1 MGFFTKIKSGLKK
14 TRDFLLHDVREI
26 FRIGRKVDEELLSEL
41 EEKLILADVGPR
53 LASEVIDE
61 IRQKYKKKEIEKAED
76 ILSFLKE
83 MLSRGLTEENENGSL
98 ARNPDGPTLILMVGV
113 NGTGK
118 TTTTAKLARF
128 LKDRGD
134 KVILAAADTFRAAA
148 GEQLD
153 IWAERVGVDIVR
165 HGDGADPAAVVFD
178 ACEAALARK
187 ADYVLVDTAGRIHT
201 KANLM
206 QQLEKI
212 HRVAAKKIPGA
223 PQEVLLIL
231 DATTGQNALSQARVF
246 TEGVG
251 VTGLV
256 LTKLDGTAKG
266 GVVIA
271 INREIKLPIKFIGV
285 GEQEGDFAPF
295 SAKEFCDA
303 LFAGFETDEEAEEQS
318 SDA

>member
-1 MGFFTKIKSGLKK
+1 MGFFDKIRSGLKK
-14 TRDFLLHDVREI
+14 TRDILFMDVKDV
-26 FRIGRKVDEELLSEL
+26 FRIGRRVDEALLAEL
-41 EEKLILADVGPR
+41 EERLILADVGPR
-53 LASEVIDE
+53 LAAEVVEE
-61 IRQKYKKKEIEKAED
+61 IRVRFKKKEIEKAED
-76 ILSFLKE
+76 ILAFLKN
-83 MLSRGLTEENENGSL
+83 MLSEGLAPDEASRI
-98 ARNPDGPTLILMVGV
+98 AKNPDGGPTLVLMVGV

-118 TTTTAKLARF
+118 TTTTAKLARY

-153 IWAERVGVDIVR
+153 IWAGRVGVDIVR
-165 HGDGADPAAVVFD
+165 HADGADPAAVVFD

-223 PQEVLLIL
+223 PHEVLLVL
-231 DATTGQNALSQARVF
+231 DATTGQNALSQAKVF

-271 INREIKLPIKFIGV
+271 INRQIKLPIKFIGV
-285 GEQEGDFAPF
+285 GEKELDFAPF

-303 LFAGFETDEEAEEQS
+303 LFAGVETEEEAKGKP
-318 SDA
+318 A

>member
-1 MGFFTKIKSGLKK
+1 MGFFDKIRSGLKK
-14 TRDFLLHDVREI
+14 TRDILFMDVKDV
-26 FRIGRKVDEELLSEL
+26 FRIGRRVDEELLSEL
-41 EEKLILADVGPR
+41 EESLVLADVGPR
-53 LASEVIDE
+53 LAAEVVEE
-61 IRQKYKKKEIEKAED
+61 IRVRFKKKEIEKAED
-76 ILSFLKE
+76 ILDFLKN
-83 MLSRGLTEENENGSL
+83 MLSVGLSTEEASIL
-98 ARNPDGPTLILMVGV
+98 ARNPDGPTLVLMVGV

-118 TTTTAKLARF
+118 TTTTAKLARY

-153 IWAERVGVDIVR
+153 IWANRVGVDIVR
-165 HGDGADPAAVVFD
+165 HADGADPAAVVFD
-178 ACEAALARK
+178 ACEAAIARK

-223 PQEVLLIL
+223 PHEVLLVL
-231 DATTGQNALSQARVF
+231 DATTGQNALSQAKVF

-266 GVVIA
+266 GIVIA
-271 INREIKLPIKFIGV
+271 INRQIQLPIKFIGV
-285 GEQEGDFAPF
+285 GEKENDFAPF
-295 SAKEFCDA
+295 NAKEFTDA
-303 LFAGFETDEEAEEQS
+303 LFAGVDTEE
-318 SDA
+318 DAK

>member
-1 MGFFTKIKSGLKK
+1 MGFFDKLKSGLKK
-14 TRDFLLHDVREI
+14 TRDFLLHDVKDI
-26 FRIGRKVDEELLSEL
+26 FRIGRKVDEEMLAEL
-41 EEKLILADVGPR
+41 EERLILADVGPR
-53 LASEVIDE
+53 LSAQVIDE

-76 ILSFLKE
+76 ILDFLKN
-83 MLSRGLTEENENGSL
+83 MLSEGLTDEEDGSL
-98 ARNPDGPTLILMVGV
+98 AKNPDGPTLILMVGV

-128 LKDRGD
+128 LKDRGE

-165 HGDGADPAAVVFD
+165 HADGADPAAVVFD

-187 ADYVLVDTAGRIHT
+187 ADYIIVDTAGRIHT

-212 HRVAAKKIPGA
+212 HRVAAKKIQGA
-223 PQEVLLIL
+223 PHEVLLIL
-231 DATTGQNALSQARVF
+231 DATTGQNALSQARIF

-271 INREIKLPIKFIGV
+271 INREIRLPIKFIGV
-285 GEQEGDFAPF
+285 GEKEGDFAPF

-303 LFAGFETDEEAEEQS
+303 LFSGFETDEEAQA
-318 SDA
+318 D

>member
-1 MGFFTKIKSGLKK
+1 MGFFDKIRSGLKK
-14 TRDFLLHDVREI
+14 TRDILFMDVKDV
-26 FRIGRKVDEELLSEL
+26 FRIGRRVDEELLSEL
-41 EEKLILADVGPR
+41 EERLVLADVGPR
-53 LASEVIDE
+53 LAAEVVEE
-61 IRQKYKKKEIEKAED
+61 IRVKFKKKEIEKAED
-76 ILSFLKE
+76 ILDFLKN
-83 MLSRGLTEENENGSL
+83 MLSIGLSSEEASIL
-98 ARNPDGPTLILMVGV
+98 ARNPDGPTLVLMVGV

-118 TTTTAKLARF
+118 TTTTAKLARY
-128 LKDRGD
+128 LKVRGD

-153 IWAERVGVDIVR
+153 IWANRVGVDIVR
-165 HGDGADPAAVVFD
+165 HADGADPAAVVFD
-178 ACEAALARK
+178 ACEAAIARK

-223 PQEVLLIL
+223 PHEVLLVL
-231 DATTGQNALSQARVF
+231 DATTGQNALSQAKVF

-266 GVVIA
+266 GIVIA
-271 INREIKLPIKFIGV
+271 INRQIQLPIKFIGV
-285 GEQEGDFAPF
+285 GEKENDFAPF
-295 SAKEFCDA
+295 NAKEFTDA
-303 LFAGFETDEEAEEQS
+303 LFAGVDTEE
-318 SDA
+318 DAG

>member
-1 MGFFTKIKSGLKK
+1 MGFFDKIRSGLRK
-14 TRDFLLHDVREI
+14 TRDVLFMDVKDV
-26 FRIGRKVDEELLSEL
+26 FRIGRRVDEELLSEL
-41 EEKLILADVGPR
+41 EERLVLADVGPR
-53 LASEVIDE
+53 LAAEIVEE
-61 IRQKYKKKEIEKAED
+61 IRAKYKNKEIEKAED
-76 ILSFLKE
+76 ILEFLKNS
-83 MLSRGLTEENENGSL
+83 LSQGLSDDQDNLIAKSAN
-98 ARNPDGPTLILMVGV
+98 GPTLVLMVGV

-128 LKDRGD
+128 LKDRGE

-165 HGDGADPAAVVFD
+165 HADGADPAAVVFD

-187 ADYVLVDTAGRIHT
+187 SDYVLVDTAGRIHT

-223 PQEVLLIL
+223 PHEVLLVL
-231 DATTGQNALSQARVF
+231 DATTGQNALSQAKVF

-271 INREIKLPIKFIGV
+271 INRQIKLPIKFIGV
-285 GEQEGDFAPF
+285 GEKEGDFAPF

-303 LFAGFETDEEAEEQS
+303 LFAGVETEEDTHPES
-318 SDA
+318 

>member
-1 MGFFTKIKSGLKK
+1 MGFFDKIRSGLKK
-14 TRDFLLHDVREI
+14 TRDILFMDVRDV
-26 FRIGRKVDEELLSEL
+26 FRVGRRVDDDLLTEL
-41 EEKLILADVGPR
+41 EERLILSDVGPR
-53 LASEVIDE
+53 IATGVVEE
-61 IRQKYKKKEIEKAED
+61 IREKYENKEIENAED
-76 ILSFLKE
+76 ILEFLKD
-83 MLSRGLTEENENGSL
+83 MLSEGLQGEGEENL

-118 TTTTAKLARF
+118 TTTTAKLAKF
-128 LKDRGD
+128 LKDQGS

-153 IWAERVGVDIVR
+153 IWASRVGVDIVR
-165 HGDGADPAAVVFD
+165 HNDGADPAAVVFD
-178 ACEAALARK
+178 ACEAAVARH

-223 PQEVLLIL
+223 PHEVLLVL
-231 DATTGQNALSQARVF
+231 DATTGQNALSQAKLF

-271 INREIKLPIKFIGV
+271 INRQVKLPIKFIGV
-285 GEQEGDFAPF
+285 GEKENDFAPF
-295 SAKEFCDA
+295 DAREFVNA
-303 LFAGFETDEEAEEQS
+303 LFAGIETEE
-318 SDA
+318 DA

>member
-1 MGFFTKIKSGLKK
+1 MGFFDKLRSGLKK
-14 TRDFLLHDVREI
+14 TRDFLFTDVRDI
-26 FRIGRKVDEELLSEL
+26 FRIGRRVDETLLAEL
-41 EEKLILADVGPR
+41 EERLVLADVGPR
-53 LASEVIDE
+53 LAAEVVEE
-61 IRQKYKKKEIEKAED
+61 IRAKYKNKEIEKAED
-76 ILSFLKE
+76 ILDFLKE
-83 MLSRGLTEENENGSL
+83 SLSQGLTDDTNSNL

-118 TTTTAKLARF
+118 TTTTAKLAKF

-153 IWAERVGVDIVR
+153 IWASRVGVDIVR
-165 HGDGADPAAVVFD
+165 HADGADPAAVVFD
-178 ACEAALARK
+178 ACEASIARK

-212 HRVAAKKIPGA
+212 HRVAGKKIPGA
-223 PQEVLLIL
+223 PHEVLLIL
-231 DATTGQNALSQARVF
+231 DATTGQNALSQAKIF

-271 INREIKLPIKFIGV
+271 INRQIKLPIKFIGV
-285 GEQEGDFAPF
+285 GEKEGDFAPF
-295 SAKEFCDA
+295 DAKEFTDA
-303 LFAGFETDEEAEEQS
+303 LFAGVDGDEG
-318 SDA
+318 

>member
-1 MGFFTKIKSGLKK
+1 MGFFDKIKKGLKK
-14 TRDFLLHDVREI
+14 TRDILFMDVRDV
-26 FRIGRKVDEELLSEL
+26 FRIGRKVDENLLAEL
-41 EEKLILADVGPR
+41 EERLILADVGPR
-53 LASEVIDE
+53 LAAEVVED
-61 IRQKYKKKEIEKAED
+61 IRVKYKRKEIEKVED
-76 ILSFLKE
+76 ILDFLKN
-83 MLSRGLTEENENGSL
+83 MLSEGLAPEEEMRL

-118 TTTTAKLARF
+118 TTTTAKLAKY
-128 LKDRGD
+128 LKERGD

-153 IWAERVGVDIVR
+153 IWAGRVGVDIVR
-165 HGDGADPAAVVFD
+165 HADGADPAAVVFD
-178 ACEAALARK
+178 ACEAAVARK
-187 ADYVLVDTAGRIHT
+187 ADYVIVDTAGRIHT

-223 PQEVLLIL
+223 PHEVLLVL
-231 DATTGQNALSQARVF
+231 DATTGQNALSQAKVF

-266 GVVIA
+266 GIVIA
-271 INREIKLPIKFIGV
+271 INRQIKLPIKFIGV
-285 GEQEGDFAPF
+285 GEKEDDFAPF
-295 SAKEFCDA
+295 DAKEFADA
-303 LFAGFETDEEAEEQS
+303 MFAGVETDEEAE
-318 SDA
+318 

>member
-1 MGFFTKIKSGLKK
+1 MGFFDKIRSGLKK
-14 TRDFLLHDVREI
+14 TRDILFMDVKDV
-26 FRIGRKVDEELLSEL
+26 FRIGRRVDETLLSEL
-41 EEKLILADVGPR
+41 EERLVLADVGPR
-53 LASEVIDE
+53 LAAEVVGE
-61 IRQKYKKKEIEKAED
+61 IREKYKNKEIEKAED
-76 ILSFLKE
+76 ILVFLKN
-83 MLSRGLTEENENGSL
+83 MLSQGLTADEASLL
-98 ARNPDGPTLILMVGV
+98 ARNPEGPTLVLMVGV

-118 TTTTAKLARF
+118 TTTTAKLARY

-153 IWAERVGVDIVR
+153 IWAGRVGVDIVR
-165 HGDGADPAAVVFD
+165 HADGADPAAVVFD
-178 ACEAALARK
+178 ACEAALSRK

-223 PQEVLLIL
+223 PHEVLLIL
-231 DATTGQNALSQARVF
+231 DATTGQNALSQAKVF

-266 GVVIA
+266 GIVIA
-271 INREIKLPIKFIGV
+271 INRQIKLPIKFIGV
-285 GEQEGDFAPF
+285 GEKEGDFAPF
-295 SAKEFCDA
+295 NAKEFCDA
-303 LFAGFETDEEAEEQS
+303 LFAGVETDEAAPGS
-318 SDA
+318 

>member
-1 MGFFTKIKSGLKK
+1 MGFFDKIRSGLKK
-14 TRDFLLHDVREI
+14 TRDILFMDVKDV
-26 FRIGRKVDEELLSEL
+26 FRIGRRVDEELLSEL
-41 EEKLILADVGPR
+41 EERLVLADVGPR
-53 LASEVIDE
+53 LSAEVVEE
-61 IRQKYKKKEIEKAED
+61 IRVKFKKKEIEKAED
-76 ILSFLKE
+76 ILEFLKN
-83 MLSRGLTEENENGSL
+83 MLSVGLSTEEASIL
-98 ARNPDGPTLILMVGV
+98 ARNPDGPTLVLMVGV

-118 TTTTAKLARF
+118 TTTTAKLARY

-153 IWAERVGVDIVR
+153 IWANRVGVDIVR
-165 HGDGADPAAVVFD
+165 HADGADPAAVVFD
-178 ACEAALARK
+178 ACEAAIARK

-223 PQEVLLIL
+223 PHEVLLVL
-231 DATTGQNALSQARVF
+231 DATTGQNALSQAKVF

-266 GVVIA
+266 GIVIA
-271 INREIKLPIKFIGV
+271 INRQIQLPIKFIGV
-285 GEQEGDFAPF
+285 GEKENDFAPF
-295 SAKEFCDA
+295 SAKEFTDA
-303 LFAGFETDEEAEEQS
+303 LFAGVDTDEEAK
-318 SDA
+318 

>member
-1 MGFFTKIKSGLKK
+1 MGFFDKIRSGLKK
-14 TRDFLLHDVREI
+14 TRDILFMDVRDI
-26 FRIGRKVDEELLSEL
+26 FRIGRRVDEELLSEI
-41 EEKLILADVGPR
+41 EERLVLADVGPR
-53 LASEVIDE
+53 LAAEVVGE
-61 IRQKYKKKEIEKAED
+61 IREKFKKKEIEKSGD
-76 ILSFLKE
+76 ILEFLKN
-83 MLSRGLTEENENGSL
+83 MLSRGLGGAGGEGDSGVSSL
-98 ARNPDGPTLILMVGV
+98 AKNPDGGPTLILMVGV

-134 KVILAAADTFRAAA
+134 RVILAAADTFRAAA

-153 IWAERVGVDIVR
+153 IWANRVGVDIVR
-165 HGDGADPAAVVFD
+165 HADGADPAAVVFD

-223 PQEVLLIL
+223 PHEVLLVL
-231 DATTGQNALSQARVF
+231 DATTGQNALSQARLF

-266 GVVIA
+266 GIVIA

-285 GEQEGDFAPF
+285 GEQEADFAPF
-295 SAKEFCDA
+295 DAREFCDA
-303 LFAGFETDEEAEEQS
+303 LFAGGA
-318 SDA
+318 

>member
-1 MGFFTKIKSGLKK
+1 MGFFDKIRSGLKK
-14 TRDFLLHDVREI
+14 TRDILFMDVRDV
-26 FRIGRKVDEELLSEL
+26 FRIGRRVDDELLAEL
-41 EEKLILADVGPR
+41 EESLIKADVGPR
-53 LASEVIDE
+53 IAIEVVDE
-61 IRQKYKKKEIEKAED
+61 IRDKYLNKEIENAGD
-76 ILSFLKE
+76 ILEYLKK
-83 MLSRGLTEENENGSL
+83 MLSEGLQGEGAENINKSS
-98 ARNPDGPTLILMVGV
+98 DGPTLILMVGV

-118 TTTTAKLARF
+118 TTTTAKLAKF
-128 LKDRGD
+128 LKDGGAN
-134 KVILAAADTFRAAA
+134 VILAAADTFRAAA

-153 IWAERVGVDIVR
+153 IWANRVGVDIVR
-165 HGDGADPAAVVFD
+165 HADGADPAAVVFD
-178 ACEAALARK
+178 ACDAAIARK

-223 PQEVLLIL
+223 PHEVLLVL
-231 DATTGQNALSQARVF
+231 DATTGQNALSQAKVF

-271 INREIKLPIKFIGV
+271 INRQVKLPIKFIGV
-285 GEQEGDFAPF
+285 GEKENDFAPF
-295 SAKEFCDA
+295 DAKEFVDA
-303 LFAGFETDEEAEEQS
+303 LFVGVDMEE
-318 SDA
+318 DA